1 MKEYRRLDD
10 TITMRYNR
18 TTAQFRDR
26 DRLGLSGKGN
36 VQEQACA
43 HLWKELVGTSTFL
56 VVRRDPDTT
65 TENWKRRK
73 DIIDYCVG
81 VVDVSLEEKRRVLF
95 SQEADPATQRKVKG
109 ALYAEEVKVR
119 FHIHCLR
126 PQ

>member
-10 TITMRYNR
+10 TIAMRYNR

-43 HLWKELVGTSTFL
+43 HLWKELVGMSTFL
-56 VVRRDPDTT
+56 LMRQDPDTI

-81 VVDVSLEEKRRVLF
+81 VVDVSLEEKRQVLS
-95 SQEADPATQRKVKG
+95 SQEADPATQWKVKG

-119 FHIHCLR
+119 TLTHGSRL
-126 PQ
+126 Q